1 VFGDHVHSADGKA
14 VLGSPC
20 LAPAEFHFLA
30 HIRLEIGTAGSDL
43 ESFARVVFRNGVVAV
58 RATQA
63 AFNVD
68 LV

>member
-1 VFGDHVHSADGKA
+1 MFGDHVYCGHRKI
-14 VLGSPC
+14 VLSSR
-20 LAPAEFHFLA
+20 LAPAEFYFLA
-30 HIRLEIGTAGSDL
+30 HICLEIGTAGSDF
-43 ESFARVVFRNGVVAV
+43 EHFARVVFRNGVVAV